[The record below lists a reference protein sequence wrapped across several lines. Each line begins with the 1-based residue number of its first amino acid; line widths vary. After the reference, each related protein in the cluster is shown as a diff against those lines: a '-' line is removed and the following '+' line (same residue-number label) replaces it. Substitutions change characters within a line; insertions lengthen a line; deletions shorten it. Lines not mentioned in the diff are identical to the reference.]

1 MSIDPKYLNL
11 FIKATEKAAIGASK
25 FIGKSDKIA
34 ADKGAVDPM
43 RRELNKINM
52 EGTVVIGEG
61 EMDEAPMLYIGEKLG
76 TLNGPKF
83 DIAVDPLE
91 GTKFTANNQPNAF
104 SVLAIANKG
113 DLLSAPDT
121 YMEKIAIGANLPKN
135 LLDLDN
141 SVEKNIKLLAREKK
155 KNISDLRA
163 CVLKRP
169 RHKHIV
175 EELTKLN
182 VKINYITDGDI
193 AGALSVIG
201 NKPKNDIYYSTG
213 GGPEGV
219 IVAAALSCYGGQIQG
234 RLILDDDEKVRAR
247 KLGIKDFN
255 KKYNIDEMVK
265 GDVIFCATGVTNGD
279 LAKGVEDLGNEFKVT
294 TFALHKSK
302 KVIKNISNIYN
313 KWTHFQLVEK
323 IGY

>member
-1 MSIDPKYLNL
+1 MTIDSKFLNL

-25 FIGKSDKIA
+25 FIGKRDKIA

-52 EGTVVIGEG
+52 EGTIVIGEG

-76 TLNGPKF
+76 TLKGPKF

-91 GTKFTANNQPNAF
+91 GTKFTANNQRNAF
-104 SVLAIANKG
+104 SVIAIAQRG

-121 YMEKIAIGANLPKN
+121 YMEKIAIGNNLPKN
-135 LLDLDN
+135 LLDIDYGIK
-141 SVEKNIKLLAREKK
+141 KNFKLLAEAKNKK
-155 KNISDLRA
+155 ISDLKA
-163 CVLKRP
+163 CVMKRP
-169 RHKHIV
+169 RHENIV
-175 EELTKLN
+175 NELTKMN

-201 NKPKNDIYYSTG
+201 ENPQNDIYYSTG

-219 IVAAALSCYGGQIQG
+219 LAAAALSCYGGQIQG
-234 RLILDDDEKVRAR
+234 RLVLDEEEKIRAN

-255 KKYNIDEMVK
+255 KKYNIDDIIK
-265 GDVIFCATGVTNGD
+265 GDVIFCATGVTDGD
-279 LAKGVEDLGNEFKVT
+279 LAKGVKDLGNEYEVT

-302 KVIKNISNIYN
+302 KINKIITNIYN
-313 KWTHFQLVEK
+313 K
-323 IGY
+323 

>member
-1 MSIDPKYLNL
+1 MSIDKKFLKL

-25 FIGKSDKIA
+25 FIGKNDKIA

-52 EGTVVIGEG
+52 KGTVVIGEG

-76 TLNGPKF
+76 TLNGPEF

-91 GTKFTANNQPNAF
+91 GTKFTANGEPNAF
-104 SVLAIANKG
+104 SVLVISEKKC
-113 DLLSAPDT
+113 LLSAPDT
-121 YMEKIAIGANLPKN
+121 YMEKIVIGSNLPKN
-135 LLDLDN
+135 LMDLDYG
-141 SVEKNIKLLAREKK
+141 VEKNIKLLSEAKNKK
-155 KNISDLRA
+155 ISDINA

-169 RHKHIV
+169 RHDKIV
-175 EELTKLN
+175 KDLEKMN
-182 VKINYITDGDI
+182 VNINYITDGDI

-201 NKPKNDIYYSTG
+201 DQPKNDIYYSTG

-234 RLILDDDEKVRAR
+234 RLVLNEEEKVRAK

-255 KKYNIDEMVK
+255 KKYNIDDMVK
-265 GDVIFCATGVTNGD
+265 GDIIFCATGVTSGD
-279 LAKGVEDLGNEFKVT
+279 LANGVKDLGNEFEVN
-294 TFALHKSK
+294 TFYLHKSQK
-302 KVIKNISNIYN
+302 IIKSVTNIYN
-313 KWTHFQLVEK
+313 K
-323 IGY
+323 

>member
-1 MSIDPKYLNL
+1 MSINSKYLNL

-25 FIGKSDKIA
+25 FIGKKDKIA

-91 GTKFTANNQPNAF
+91 GTKFTANNEPNAF

-113 DLLSAPDT
+113 ELLTAPDT

-141 SVEKNIKLLAREKK
+141 GVEKNIQLLAEAKNKK
-155 KNISDLRA
+155 FSELKA
-163 CVLKRP
+163 CVLKRS
-169 RHKHIV
+169 RHDYIV
-175 EELTKLN
+175 KALQKMN

-201 NKPKNDIYYSTG
+201 LDPKNDIYYSTG

-234 RLILDDDEKVRAR
+234 RLVLNEDEKIRAK

-255 KKYNIDEMVK
+255 KKYNIDDMVK
-265 GDVIFCATGVTNGD
+265 GDVIFCASGVTTGD
-279 LAKGVEDLGNEFKVT
+279 LAKGVKDLGNEYEVT
-294 TFALHKSK
+294 TFVLHKNQ
-302 KVIKNISNIYN
+302 KVNKIVTNIYN
-313 KWTHFQLVEK
+313 K
-323 IGY
+323 

>member
-1 MSIDPKYLNL
+1 MSIDKKFLNL
-11 FIKATEKAAIGASK
+11 FIKVTEKAAIGASK
-25 FIGKSDKIA
+25 FIGKKDKIA

-43 RRELNKINM
+43 RKELNKINM
-52 EGTVVIGEG
+52 SGTVVIGEG

-91 GTKFTANNQPNAF
+91 GTKFTANGQSNAF
-104 SVLAIANKG
+104 SVLAISEKG
-113 DLLSAPDT
+113 GLLSAPDT
-121 YMEKIAIGANLPKN
+121 YMEKIVIGSNLPNN
-135 LLDLDN
+135 LMDLDN
-141 SVEKNIKLLAREKK
+141 DVEKNIKLLADAKQKK
-155 KNISDLRA
+155 ISEINA

-169 RHKHIV
+169 RHDKIIQT
-175 EELTKLN
+175 LKKMN

-234 RLILDDDEKVRAR
+234 RLVLNDEEKIRAK
-247 KLGIKDFN
+247 KLGITDFSR
-255 KKYNIDEMVK
+255 KYNINDMVK
-265 GDVIFCATGVTNGD
+265 GDVIFCATGVTSGD
-279 LAKGVEDLGNEFKVT
+279 LANGVKDLGNEFEVN
-294 TFALHKSK
+294 TFALHKSEK
-302 KVIKNISNIYN
+302 TIKSFKNIYN
-313 KWTHFQLVEK
+313 KWTRFL
-323 IGY
+323 

>member
-1 MSIDPKYLNL
+1 MSIDTKFLNL
-11 FIKATEKAAIGASK
+11 FIKATENAAIGASK
-25 FIGKSDKIA
+25 FIGKKDKIA

-52 EGTVVIGEG
+52 EGTIVIGEG

-104 SVLAIANKG
+104 SVLAVANKG
-113 DLLSAPDT
+113 ELLSAPDT
-121 YMEKIAIGANLPKN
+121 YMEKIAIGTNLPKN
-135 LLDLDN
+135 LLDIDFG
-141 SVEKNIKLLAREKK
+141 VEKNIKLLADAKNKK
-155 KNISDLRA
+155 VSELNA
-163 CVLKRP
+163 CVLNRP
-169 RHKHIV
+169 RH
-175 EELTKLN
+175 EEIIKTLNELN

-193 AGALSVIG
+193 VGVLSVIG
-201 NKPKNDIYYSTG
+201 ENPKNDIYYSTG

-219 IVAAALSCYGGQIQG
+219 LAAAALSCYGGQIQG
-234 RLILDDDEKVRAR
+234 RLVLNDEEKIRAK
-247 KLGIKDFN
+247 KLGIKDFK
-255 KKYNIDEMVK
+255 KKYNIEDMVK

-279 LAKGVEDLGNEFKVT
+279 LAKGVKDLGNEFEVS

-302 KVIKNISNIYN
+302 KINKIVTNIYN
-313 KWTHFQLVEK
+313 K
-323 IGY
+323 

>member
-1 MSIDPKYLNL
+1 MPIDPKYLNL

-25 FIGKSDKIA
+25 FIGKKDKIA

-43 RRELNKINM
+43 RSELNRINM

-104 SVLAIANKG
+104 SVLAISQKG

-121 YMEKIAIGANLPKN
+121 YMEKIAIGSNLPKN

-141 SVEKNIKLLAREKK
+141 GVEKNIKLLADAKNKK
-155 KNISDLRA
+155 VSELQA
-163 CVLKRP
+163 CVLKRS
-169 RHKHIV
+169 RHDHIIK
-175 EELTKLN
+175 ELTKMD
-182 VKINYITDGDI
+182 VKINFITDGDI

-201 NKPKNDIYYSTG
+201 EKPINDIYYSTG

-234 RLILDDDEKVRAR
+234 RLIMDQDEKGRAK

-265 GDVIFCATGVTNGD
+265 GDVIFCATGVTSGD
-279 LAKGVEDLGNEFKVT
+279 LAEGVKDLGNEFKVT
-294 TFALHKSK
+294 TFALHKNQK
-302 KVIKNISNIYN
+302 TIKTISNIYN
-313 KWTHFQLVEK
+313 K
-323 IGY
+323 

>member
-25 FIGKSDKIA
+25 FIGKKDKIA
-34 ADKGAVDPM
+34 ADKGAVDSM

-104 SVLAIANKG
+104 SVIAIANKG

-141 SVEKNIKLLAREKK
+141 SVEKNINLLAAAKK
-155 KNISDLRA
+155 KEVCDINV
-163 CVLKRP
+163 CVLKRQ
-169 RHKHIV
+169 RHNHIV
-175 EELTKLN
+175 KELMKMNAT
-182 VKINYITDGDI
+182 INYITDGDI

-201 NKPKNDIYYSTG
+201 DKPVNDIY
-213 GGPEGV
+213 
-219 IVAAALSCYGGQIQG
+219 
-234 RLILDDDEKVRAR
+234 
-247 KLGIKDFN
+247 
-255 KKYNIDEMVK
+255 
-265 GDVIFCATGVTNGD
+265 
-279 LAKGVEDLGNEFKVT
+279 
-294 TFALHKSK
+294 
-302 KVIKNISNIYN
+302 
-313 KWTHFQLVEK
+313 
-323 IGY
+323 

>member
-1 MSIDPKYLNL
+1 MPIDKKFLNL
-11 FIKATEKAAIGASK
+11 FIKVTEKAAIGASK
-25 FIGKSDKIA
+25 FIGKKDKIA

-83 DIAVDPLE
+83 DLAVDPLE
-91 GTKFTANNQPNAF
+91 GTKFTANGEPNAF
-104 SVLAIANKG
+104 SVLAISEKG
-113 DLLSAPDT
+113 CLLSAPDS
-121 YMEKIAIGANLPKN
+121 YMEKIVIGSDLPKN
-135 LLDLDN
+135 LMDIDYG
-141 SVEKNIKLLAREKK
+141 VEKNIKLLAKAKNKK
-155 KNISDLRA
+155 ISDINA

-169 RHKHIV
+169 RHNNIIK
-175 EELTKLN
+175 ELTSMN

-201 NKPKNDIYYSTG
+201 KKPKNDIYYSTG

-234 RLILDDDEKVRAR
+234 KLVLNDEEKIRAK

-255 KKYNIDEMVK
+255 KKYNIEDMVS
-265 GDVIFCATGVTNGD
+265 GDVIFCASGVTSGD
-279 LAKGVEDLGNEFKVT
+279 LASGVKDLGNEFEVN
-294 TFALHKSK
+294 TFALHKSQSI
-302 KVIKNISNIYN
+302 IKSVTNVYN
-313 KWTHFQLVEK
+313 K
-323 IGY
+323 

>member
-1 MSIDPKYLNL
+1 MAIDSKYLNL
-11 FIKATEKAAIGASK
+11 FIKVTEKAAIGASK
-25 FIGKSDKIA
+25 FIGKQDKIA
-34 ADKGAVDPM
+34 ADKGAVDQM

-52 EGTVVIGEG
+52 EGRVVIGEG

-76 TLNGPKF
+76 TLKGPKL

-104 SVLAIANKG
+104 SVLAIAQKG

-135 LLDLDN
+135 LLDLDK
-141 SVEKNIKLLAREKK
+141 SVEENIKLLADAKK
-155 KNISDLRA
+155 KKISELKA

-169 RHKHIV
+169 RHDNIIK
-175 EELTKLN
+175 ELTRMN
-182 VKINYITDGDI
+182 VKINFITDGDI

-234 RLILDDDEKVRAR
+234 RLVLDNDEKVRAK

-265 GDVIFCATGVTNGD
+265 GDVIFCASGVTTGD
-279 LAKGVEDLGNEFKVT
+279 LARGVEDLGNEFRVS
-294 TFALHKSK
+294 TFALHKSQK
-302 KVIKNISNIYN
+302 IIKTVSNIYN
-313 KWTHFQLVEK
+313 T
-323 IGY
+323 

>member
-1 MSIDPKYLNL
+1 MSIDKKFLNL
-11 FIKATEKAAIGASK
+11 FIKVTEKAAIGASK
-25 FIGKSDKIA
+25 FIGKKDKIA

-83 DIAVDPLE
+83 DLAVDPLE
-91 GTKFTANNQPNAF
+91 GTKFTANGEPNAF
-104 SVLAIANKG
+104 SVLAISEKG
-113 DLLSAPDT
+113 CLLSAPDT
-121 YMEKIAIGANLPKN
+121 YMEKIVIGSGLPQNLM
-135 LLDLDN
+135 DIDYG
-141 SVEKNIKLLAREKK
+141 VEKNIKLLAKAKNKK
-155 KNISDLRA
+155 ISDINA

-169 RHKHIV
+169 RHNNIIK
-175 EELTKLN
+175 ELTSMN

-201 NKPKNDIYYSTG
+201 KKPKNDIYYSTG

-234 RLILDDDEKVRAR
+234 KLVLNAEEKIRAK
-247 KLGIKDFN
+247 KLGIKNFD
-255 KKYNIDEMVK
+255 KKYNIEDMVS
-265 GDVIFCATGVTNGD
+265 GDVIFCASGVTSGD
-279 LAKGVEDLGNEFKVT
+279 LASGVKDLGNEFEVN
-294 TFALHKSK
+294 TFALHKSQSI
-302 KVIKNISNIYN
+302 IKSVTNVYN
-313 KWTHFQLVEK
+313 K
-323 IGY
+323 

>member
-1 MSIDPKYLNL
+1 MSIESKYLNL

-25 FIGKSDKIA
+25 FIGKKDKIA

-113 DLLSAPDT
+113 DLLTAPDT
-121 YMEKIAIGANLPKN
+121 YMEKIVIGSNLPKN

-141 SVEKNIKLLAREKK
+141 SVEKNIKLLAEAKNKK
-155 KNISDLRA
+155 TSELKA
-163 CVLKRP
+163 CILKRP
-169 RHKHIV
+169 RHEHIV
-175 EELTKLN
+175 KELLRMN

-201 NKPKNDIYYSTG
+201 DEPKNDIYYSTG

-219 IVAAALSCYGGQIQG
+219 IVAAALSCFGGQIQG
-234 RLILDDDEKVRAR
+234 RLVLDDDEKIRAK
-247 KLGIKDFN
+247 KLGIQDFN

-265 GDVIFCATGVTNGD
+265 GDVIFCATGVTTGD
-279 LAKGVEDLGNEFKVT
+279 LAKGVNDLGNEYEVT
-294 TFALHKSK
+294 TFALHKSQK
-302 KVIKNISNIYN
+302 INKTITNIYN
-313 KWTHFQLVEK
+313 K
-323 IGY
+323 

>member
-1 MSIDPKYLNL
+1 MSIDPKFLNL
-11 FIKATEKAAIGASK
+11 FIKATEMAAIGASK
-25 FIGKSDKIA
+25 FIGKKDKIA

-52 EGTVVIGEG
+52 DGTVVIGEG

-91 GTKFTANNQPNAF
+91 GTKFTANGQPNAF
-104 SVLAIANKG
+104 SVLAISEHKC
-113 DLLSAPDT
+113 LLSAPDT
-121 YMEKIAIGANLPKN
+121 YMEKIVVGANLPKN
-135 LLDLDN
+135 LMNIDN
-141 SVEKNIKLLAREKK
+141 GVKKNIKLLAEAKNKK
-155 KNISDLRA
+155 FDEINA

-169 RHKHIV
+169 RHDKIV
-175 EELTKLN
+175 EELEEMN
-182 VKINYITDGDI
+182 VNINYITDGDI

-201 NKPKNDIYYSTG
+201 DKPKNDIYYSTG

-234 RLILDDDEKVRAR
+234 RLVLNEDEKIRAK

-255 KKYNIDEMVK
+255 RKYNIEDMVK
-265 GDVIFCATGVTNGD
+265 GDVIFCATGVTSGD
-279 LAKGVEDLGNEFKVT
+279 LAIGVKDLGNEFEVNS
-294 TFALHKSK
+294 FALHKSQNIIK
-302 KVIKNISNIYN
+302 KISNIYN
-313 KWTHFQLVEK
+313 K
-323 IGY
+323 